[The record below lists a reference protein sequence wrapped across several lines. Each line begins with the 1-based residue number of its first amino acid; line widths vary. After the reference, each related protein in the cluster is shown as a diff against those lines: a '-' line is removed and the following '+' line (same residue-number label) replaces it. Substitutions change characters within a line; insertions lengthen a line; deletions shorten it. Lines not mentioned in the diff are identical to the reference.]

1 MLKKVALSLFGLMV
15 MLVGLNPPQAHAG
28 VVVSLGPVY
37 PRPVYVRPYPYV
49 APVPYVAYGPNP
61 YAYGP
66 VYVRPDYGYRRYYGR
81 DSYWRGD
88 GYDRRFEHREFE
100 HREFEHRG
108 WRR

>member
-1 MLKKVALSLFGLMV
+1 MLKKAALSLFGLAV

-28 VVVSLGPVY
+28 IDVSFGRYIRV
-37 PRPVYVRPYPYV
+37 VYVRPYPYV

-81 DSYWRGD
+81 DYYWRGD
-88 GYDRRFEHREFE
+88 RHDRRFE